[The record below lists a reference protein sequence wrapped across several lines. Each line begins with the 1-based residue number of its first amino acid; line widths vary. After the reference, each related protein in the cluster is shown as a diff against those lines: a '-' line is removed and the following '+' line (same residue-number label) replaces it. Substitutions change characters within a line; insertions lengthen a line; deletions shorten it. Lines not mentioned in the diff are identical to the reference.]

1 MKRLSED
8 KIVLCGKGSCK
19 CPTITK
25 LPDGSY
31 EVLDDYG
38 NTIKVKREELEMV
51 SDAVKTL
58 DKPAKEELIYG

>member
-1 MKRLSED
+1 MKRISED

-31 EVLDDYG
+31 EILDDDG
-38 NTIKVKREELEMV
+38 NKIKVKKEELEMV
-51 SDAVKTL
+51 SDAVKALETT
-58 DKPAKEELIYG
+58 KEQLIYG